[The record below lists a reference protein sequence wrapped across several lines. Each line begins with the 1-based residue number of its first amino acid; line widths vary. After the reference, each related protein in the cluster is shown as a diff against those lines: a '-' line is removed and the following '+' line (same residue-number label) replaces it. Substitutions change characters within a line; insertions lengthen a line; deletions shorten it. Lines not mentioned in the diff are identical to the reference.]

1 MWFRKLICRAKR
13 MVGAQASWLGYLFS
27 GKLFLAMW
35 HTRGTSAPVTWRV
48 FWWQKIC
55 GKNRAACWPVSPD
68 SVVGCPERIKIGI
81 GSAPGLGFGCY
92 IQGRN
97 GIEIGDYVLV
107 APKVNIIS
115 ANHDPEDVSRHLD
128 APPIKVGSYSWL
140 GVGATI
146 LPGVQIGPH
155 TVVAAGAVVTKSSPE
170 GYCILA
176 GVPAKVIKHLDKA
189 EVKEYHNKYPYRGYE
204 RVKVMD

>member
-1 MWFRKLICRAKR
+1 MFLRRINRLLKRQLYWIWYVLSWRLFRALRETK
-13 MVGAQASWLGYLFS
+13 
-27 GKLFLAMW
+27 
-35 HTRGTSAPVTWRV
+35 GTSAPITLGIFWR
-48 FWWQKIC
+48 QKVC
-55 GKNRAACWPVSPD
+55 GINGLATWPVSPQ
-68 SVVGCPERIKIGI
+68 SVVGSPEKIKVGI

-97 GIEIGDYVLV
+97 GIEIGDYVLI

-115 ANHDPEDVSRHLD
+115 SNHDPEDVSRHLD
-128 APPIKVGSYSWL
+128 APPVKIGSYSWL

-155 TVVAAGAVVTKSSPE
+155 TVVAAGAVVTKSFPE

-176 GVPAKVIKHLDKA
+176 GVPARVVRELDRAK
-189 EVKEYHNKYPYRGYE
+189 VKEHHNKFPYRGYDK
-204 RVKVMD
+204 VKD